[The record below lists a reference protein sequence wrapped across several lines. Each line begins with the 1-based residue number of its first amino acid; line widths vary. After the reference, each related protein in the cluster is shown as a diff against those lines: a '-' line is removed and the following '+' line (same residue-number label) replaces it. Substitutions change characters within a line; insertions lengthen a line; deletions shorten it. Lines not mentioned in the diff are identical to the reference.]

1 MVYKWRDG
9 GLRWKQSSYFNQS
22 PLHTVNLSFL
32 TAGLVGLKALCNP
45 TYKARVVPSSK
56 VDLVQSFHC
65 AIRKEA
71 KKVLKFNT
79 KANIDKTPLPF
90 TFTNGSTYKG
100 KGAILVWVL
109 RENAGI
115 SVLFSKS
122 SLLME
127 FLELSRLLSL
137 EGQGNESL
145 FMRG

>member
-1 MVYKWRDG
+1 M
-9 GLRWKQSSYFNQS
+9 
-22 PLHTVNLSFL
+22 
-32 TAGLVGLKALCNP
+32 GLKALCNP
-45 TYKARVVPSSK
+45 TYKAQVVPSSK
-56 VDLVQSFHC
+56 VDLVQSFHR

-109 RENAGI
+109 RGNAGI